1 MRNRKIIAKLNIIF
15 IVAVL
20 FLLPSCSLG
29 KEQFFS
35 TPIQTFPETLDSRE
49 VVSDDGKNIILNC
62 YQGLMKTDKDGKIV
76 PACALKY
83 TRTTDF
89 KSYTFY
95 LNDKGKWR
103 LPKDKSKKL
112 AEVLG
117 DDYEKSFN
125 TKVKADDFLFA
136 VERAVEPQNKNPDVS
151 LTYNIK
157 NAKAIHNGKASMN
170 SLGVKIIGDNVIT
183 FELEKPDPNFLY
195 KLTTPI
201 FMPTNREFFEK
212 TKGRYGLLPYLTLSN
227 GPYYVDEIVEGK
239 YIKIK
244 KSQTFA
250 DYKVKNGGVTFV
262 FDDQPEMYEER
273 LIERKGYLIAK
284 ISRGT
289 NVENI
294 PSLKSKA
301 IQNAVK
307 TMIFNPNNNFLKD
320 DNFRKAIYHATD
332 KKIYTEN
339 VNSFIPNSVPI
350 GISDKYSSLN
360 YNFSFDKNSASKLY
374 NRSKLK
380 ENKIS
385 LNLICQ
391 KEDEK
396 LAKRIVANWQEVFGI
411 NFSVKIETEEE
422 HDILNK
428 AATGDY
434 DIIIMPV
441 YAKQK
446 FADEIL
452 MSFHSEL
459 KNDIVK
465 LNSLKLNSLIDN
477 MTTQT
482 DLEKK
487 NRACNSIEQ
496 YLYDEAILMPLE
508 NYKTQIGYRKN
519 VKGLIISRDGSFYLF
534 ANAK

>member
-1 MRNRKIIAKLNIIF
+1 MRNRKIIVKLNIIF
-15 IVAVL
+15 IAFVL

-49 VVSDDGKNIILNC
+49 VISDDGKNIIMNC

-83 TRTTDF
+83 TRTPDF

-103 LPKDKSKKL
+103 LPKDKSKKI

-117 DDYEKSFN
+117 DGYEKSFN

-136 VERAVEPQNKNPDVS
+136 VERAVEPKNKNPDVS

-157 NAKAIHNGKASMN
+157 NAKAIHNGKAAMN

-212 TKGRYGLLPYLTLSN
+212 TKGRYGLLPHLTLSN

-244 KSQTFA
+244 KSQTFV
-250 DYKVKNGGVTFV
+250 DYKVKNGGVTFI
-262 FDDQPEMYEER
+262 FDDQPEKYEER
-273 LIERKGYLIAK
+273 LIERKGYLIAN

-289 NVENI
+289 NIEQI
-294 PSLKSKA
+294 PSLKSKE

-307 TMIFNPNNNFLKD
+307 TMVFNPNNNFLKN
-320 DNFRKAIYHATD
+320 DNFRKSLYLATD
-332 KKIYTEN
+332 KKIYAEN
-339 VNSFIPNSVPI
+339 TNSFIPKSVPLSVS
-350 GISDKYSSLN
+350 GEFDHLN

-374 NRSKLK
+374 NRSQLK
-380 ENKIS
+380 GNKIS
-385 LNLICQ
+385 LNLICL

-396 LAKRIVANWQEVFGI
+396 NVKKIVANWQEVFGI
-411 NFSVKIETEEE
+411 NFSVKIETAQE
-422 HDILNK
+422 HDLLNK
-428 AATGDY
+428 AAAGDY
-434 DIIIMPV
+434 DIIIMPI

-446 FADEIL
+446 FVDEIL
-452 MSFHSEL
+452 MSFHSDL
-459 KNDIVK
+459 TNDIVK
-465 LNSLKLNSLIDN
+465 LNSGKLNSLIDN
-477 MTTQT
+477 MSIQT

-487 NRACNSIEQ
+487 NIACKSVEQ
-496 YLYDEAILMPLE
+496 YLYDEAILLPLE

-519 VKGLIISRDGSFYLF
+519 VKGIVISRDGSFYLF